1 MSRKLLLVSRFAL
14 AAAAMF
20 GCASRN
26 TRVLTTPETERCADL
41 ADTLSKYVSQDALP
55 LAHIVGN
62 PLLPRVPLALGP
74 GDSVYVEF
82 LVRPD
87 GLADTSSVQITGAN
101 DPEFARSVAAFA
113 VQSRFMPAQS
123 QGCTVPSRYN
133 LVVKS
138 GPPGAR

>member
-1 MSRKLLLVSRFAL
+1 MNRKLFLASSLVL
-14 AAAAMF
+14 AVA

-26 TRVLTTPETERCADL
+26 PGMVMSPQETRCADL
-41 ADTLSKYVSQDALP
+41 ADTVSKYVSQDALP

-62 PLLPRVPLALGP
+62 PRLPRVPAALGP

-82 LVRPD
+82 LVRPN
-87 GLADTSSVQITGAN
+87 GLADTSSVQITGPN
-101 DPEFARSVAAFA
+101 DPEFARSVTAFA

-123 QGCTVPSRYN
+123 QGCAVLSKYN

-138 GPPGAR
+138 RAPGT

>member
-1 MSRKLLLVSRFAL
+1 MSRKLLLASSFAL
-14 AAAAMF
+14 GIAAMS

-26 TRVLTTPETERCADL
+26 PGVVTTPEMQRCADL
-41 ADTLSKYVSQDALP
+41 ADTVSKYVSEDALP

-62 PLLPRVPLALGP
+62 PLLPRVPAALSP

-87 GLADTSSVQITGAN
+87 GLADTSSVLITGAN

-123 QGCTVPSRYN
+123 QGCTVLSKYN
-133 LVVKS
+133 RVVKS
-138 GPPGAR
+138 RAPGAR